1 MKLKKRKHLTIF
13 KKQKGLF
20 KSHKKLFEKPKKYSY
35 PFIGFIQATGLVIYI
50 GLIDFF
56 ITTIGNKFNS
66 SVANFYAPIL
76 MLLLFTISAVISAS
90 LVLGKAGILFW
101 NKKYKESF
109 TLLGWTVGWSVFYF
123 MFFVMVVFVK

>member
-1 MKLKKRKHLTIF
+1 MKFKKRKRLTIF
-13 KKQKGLF
+13 KKHTSLF
-20 KSHKKLFEKPKKYSY
+20 KRHKKLFEKPKKLSY
-35 PFIGFIQATGLVIYI
+35 PFIGFLQATGLVLYI
-50 GLIDFF
+50 ALIDFF
-56 ITTIGNKFNS
+56 ITTMGTKFNS
-66 SVANFYAPIL
+66 VTANFYAPVL

-123 MFFVMVVFVK
+123 MFFVMVILVK

>member
-1 MKLKKRKHLTIF
+1 MKLKKRKRLTIF
-13 KKQKGLF
+13 KKHTSLF
-20 KSHKKLFEKPKKYSY
+20 NRHKKLFEKPKKLSY
-35 PFIGFIQATGLVIYI
+35 QFIGFLQATGLVLYI
-50 GLIDFF
+50 SLIDFF
-56 ITTIGNKFNS
+56 ITTMGNKFNTTA
-66 SVANFYAPIL
+66 ANFYAPIL

-123 MFFVMVVFVK
+123 IFFVMVVLVK